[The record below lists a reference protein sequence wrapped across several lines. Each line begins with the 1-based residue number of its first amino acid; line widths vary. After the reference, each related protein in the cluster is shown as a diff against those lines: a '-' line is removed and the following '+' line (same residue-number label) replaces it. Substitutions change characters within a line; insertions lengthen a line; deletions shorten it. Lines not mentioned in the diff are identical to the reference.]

1 MERFNFS
8 RWKLLMQQ
16 WGLAEHGPLFEM
28 LQDAYRKEGRY
39 YHTEFHVDACLEQ
52 LDRFRAELQNPDE
65 VELALWFHDAVYDP
79 FRQDN
84 ELKSAQWAQVFL
96 QSQKVEST
104 KSERV
109 YQLIM
114 ATCHDN
120 ASDLGGISAYNADV
134 GTDKTEVGT
143 DKAYGVAENPDT
155 CWMLDIDLAILGT
168 SSEAYVRYEQAIRS
182 EYLEVPLAVY
192 CRKRAALLQGFLD
205 ENALYR
211 TDVFRKEREQQA
223 RDNLTWALA
232 SLAGGKIPA

>member
-96 QSQKVEST
+96 QSQ
-104 KSERV
+104 
-109 YQLIM
+109 
-114 ATCHDN
+114 
-120 ASDLGGISAYNADV
+120 
-134 GTDKTEVGT
+134 
-143 DKAYGVAENPDT
+143 
-155 CWMLDIDLAILGT
+155 
-168 SSEAYVRYEQAIRS
+168 
-182 EYLEVPLAVY
+182 
-192 CRKRAALLQGFLD
+192 
-205 ENALYR
+205 
-211 TDVFRKEREQQA
+211 
-223 RDNLTWALA
+223 
-232 SLAGGKIPA
+232 